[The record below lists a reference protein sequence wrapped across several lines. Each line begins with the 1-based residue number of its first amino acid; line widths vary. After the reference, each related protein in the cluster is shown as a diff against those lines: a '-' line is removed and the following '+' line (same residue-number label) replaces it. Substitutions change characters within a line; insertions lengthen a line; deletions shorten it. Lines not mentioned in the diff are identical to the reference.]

1 MSEDFF
7 ISEDRLATLKAT
19 PAGRCGDGGYN
30 YQRAYA
36 VARLAA
42 MRTAR
47 PVLGLSDYPKRLR
60 YDWADDLDEFL
71 DDGFVCFTQCKRV
84 DDIGAAANLAEVLSS
99 FAPKWLWSPEVRRG
113 QVR

>member
-7 ISEDRLATLKAT
+7 IPEERLATLKAT
-19 PAGRCGDGGYN
+19 PAGRSGDGGYN

-42 MRTAR
+42 MRTSQ
-47 PVLGLSDYPKRLR
+47 PVLGLSDYPRRLR
-60 YDWADDLDEFL
+60 YDWADDLDEL
-71 DDGFVCFTQCKRV
+71 LGDGFVCFTQCKRV
-84 DDIGAAANLAEVLSS
+84 DDIGAPAKLAQVLLG
-99 FAPKWLWSPEVRRG
+99 FAPKWLWTPETKRA